1 MLVWSKQFA
10 TGEKTIDK
18 QHQVLFDN
26 VNRLEGLLEQT
37 NFNRSEMEFILSIVN
52 FLESYAKE
60 HFKLEEEC
68 MNRFKCPVHQVNQDA
83 HRHFLVAVEDYQ
95 KKCRAHGFR
104 LEVLQELHQFM
115 HDWLKQ
121 HIMGIDVQ
129 LKPIIAASQTK

>member
-10 TGEKTIDK
+10 TGQETVDQ

-37 NFNRSEMEFILSIVN
+37 NFDRQEMEFILSIVN

-68 MNRFKCPVHQVNQDA
+68 MDRFSCPVHQKNQEA
-83 HRHFLVAVEDYQ
+83 HRHFLVAVEKYQ
-95 KKCRAHGFR
+95 NKCRAHGFR
-104 LEVLQELHQFM
+104 LEVLKELHQFM
-115 HDWLKQ
+115 HDWLKH

-129 LKPIIAASQTK
+129 LKPCIAAAKSK